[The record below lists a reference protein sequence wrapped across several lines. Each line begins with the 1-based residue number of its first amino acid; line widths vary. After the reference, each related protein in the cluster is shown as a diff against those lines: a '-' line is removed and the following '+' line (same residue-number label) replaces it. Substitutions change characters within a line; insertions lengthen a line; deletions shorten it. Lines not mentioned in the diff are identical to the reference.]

1 MPEQEDT
8 VNLQIAVDDDHIDRL
23 DEVVRR
29 LKDAGMRV
37 EYQGSIT
44 GVVTGSIAADKYE
57 GLRDIEGVVGIERSH
72 DYQLP
77 PPDSPI
83 Q

>member
-8 VNLQIAVDDDHIDRL
+8 VNLQIAVDDDHINKL

-29 LKDAGMRV
+29 LQDAGLHV
-37 EYQGSIT
+37 DYQGSIT
-44 GVVTGSIAADKYE
+44 GIVTGSIAADKYD
-57 GLRDIEGVVGIERSH
+57 GLRDIEGVGSIERSR
-72 DYQLP
+72 DYRIP